1 MPAIARR
8 FPLLAALAAFT
19 VLVFAAAPAAHA
31 ASARQLT
38 LDGRRALDKLYAEEP
53 RARLFGRHAR
63 AILVFPTIIKGGLVF
78 GAETG
83 DGVLLS
89 RREEPMGFFNI
100 SAASWG
106 LQAGGQAFSYAL
118 FFMNDR
124 ALRYL
129 HRSGGWAIGTDPN
142 IVVVNTGAAV
152 AANSTTLSH
161 DVYAFPFA
169 QKGLMAG
176 ITIHGSKITQIHPD

>member
-1 MPAIARR
+1 MPAIVRR

-19 VLVFAAAPAAHA
+19 VLFFAAVPAAHA

-53 RARLFGRHAR
+53 RSRVFGRHAV
-63 AILVFPTIIKGGLVF
+63 AILVFPSIIKGGLVF

-83 DGVLLS
+83 NGVLLS
-89 RREEPMGFFNI
+89 RSEEPLGFYNI

-118 FFMNDR
+118 FFMSHH
-124 ALRYL
+124 ALHYL
-129 HRSGGWAIGTDPN
+129 HNSGGWAIGTDPN

-152 AANSTTLSH
+152 TANSTTLTH

-176 ITIHGSKITQIHPD
+176 ITIRGSKITRIHPD